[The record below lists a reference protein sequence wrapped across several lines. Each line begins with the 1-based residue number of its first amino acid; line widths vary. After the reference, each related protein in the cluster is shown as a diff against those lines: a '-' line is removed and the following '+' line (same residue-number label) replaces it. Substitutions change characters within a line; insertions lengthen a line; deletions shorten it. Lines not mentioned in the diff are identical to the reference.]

1 MALVDKANQ
10 MTEFCKMGLRRTF
23 QLVFF
28 LFFLL
33 FLGACE
39 SAAEQVFAPS
49 KQVEMPVDMQFGFNM
64 IDFEVELD
72 TVRSGDTFGKIMLS
86 RNADYEKVNVA
97 ARQSR
102 SSFDL
107 RKIQLG
113 KPYRVLKSC
122 DSVQQPLIFI
132 YENDFL
138 NYTVVDLR
146 ESVKVYEEKHP
157 YELVERQLSGVIEG
171 SLYETLQRQGID
183 QNLSQELANI
193 YAWNIDFFRLYEGD
207 KFKVI
212 AHERKLRDGTL
223 AGIKSIKAAV
233 FEHRGDTYYAFAA
246 NVNDKTLQTEYYDEH
261 GESLRRTFLKA
272 PLKFNAY
279 RISSRYNLQR
289 RIAFYGNQ
297 TRAHKG
303 TDYAAPVG
311 TPIIATADGEV
322 IEATRRGG
330 NGIYAKIRHNGTYA
344 TQYLHMKAL
353 NVKKGQRVRQ
363 GDVIGWIG
371 MTGNTSGPHVCYRF
385 WKNGQQVDPLQ
396 EKLPAAEPIARSFAK
411 SYFEYIKLPLEQLT
425 CIPYPGEND
434 LNSWPEIT
442 ITNDNAITSKKP

>member
-1 MALVDKANQ
+1 
-10 MTEFCKMGLRRTF
+10 MTEFCKMVLRDIVKTLYF
-23 QLVFF
+23 SAV
-28 LFFLL
+28 LL
-33 FLGACE
+33 LLGACG
-39 SAAEQVFAPS
+39 SSTDPLSVTNS
-49 KQVEMPVDMQFGFNM
+49 QVEMPVDMQFGFNM

-72 TVRSGDTFGKIMLS
+72 TIRSGDTFGKIMLS
-86 RNADYEKVNVA
+86 RDADFQKVDQA
-97 ARQSR
+97 ARLSR

-113 KPYRVLKSC
+113 KPYRILKSC
-122 DSVQQPLIFI
+122 DSLQQPLVFI

-146 ESVKVYEEKHP
+146 EEVKVYEEKHP

-171 SLYETLQRQGID
+171 SLYETLQSQGID

-212 AHERKLRDGTL
+212 AHERKLRDGTM

-246 NVNDKTLQTEYYDEH
+246 NVNEKTLQTEYYDEK

-289 RIAFYGNQ
+289 KIAFYGNR

-330 NGIYAKIRHNGTYA
+330 NGIYAKIRHNGTYS

-363 GDVIGWIG
+363 GDIIGWIG

-385 WKNGQQVDPLQ
+385 WKNGRQVDPLQ
-396 EKLPAAEPIARSFAK
+396 EKLPAAAPIAKSFAK
-411 SYFEYIKLPLEQLT
+411 SYFEYIKLPFEQLA

-442 ITNDNAITSKKP
+442 IKNENALTSN

>member
-1 MALVDKANQ
+1 ML
-10 MTEFCKMGLRRTF
+10 EFCKMSRPY
-23 QLVFF
+23 
-28 LFFLL
+28 FLL
-33 FLGACE
+33 VALVGLLFSCG
-39 SAAEQVFAPS
+39 SAEETDSTSAGE
-49 KQVEMPVDMQFGFNM
+49 VEMPVDMQFGFDM
-64 IDFEVELD
+64 ISYEVEYD
-72 TVRSGDTFGKIMLS
+72 TIRRGDTFGKIMLS
-86 RNADYEKVNVA
+86 RDADYQKVDQA
-97 ARQSR
+97 ARASR
-102 SSFDL
+102 ASFDL
-107 RKIQLG
+107 RKIQVG
-113 KPYRVLKSC
+113 KPYRILRTC
-122 DSVQQPLIFI
+122 DDEQRPVVFI

-138 NYTVVDLR
+138 NYTVADLR
-146 ESVKVYEEKHP
+146 DEVKVYEEKHP
-157 YELVERQLSGVIEG
+157 YDLVERQLSGVIEG

-193 YAWNIDFFRLYEGD
+193 YAWNIDFFRLYQGD

-212 AHERKLRDGTL
+212 AHERRLRDGTM

-233 FEHRGDTYYAFAA
+233 FEHQGETYYAFAA
-246 NVNDKTLQTEYYDEH
+246 NINEKTLQTEYYDEE

-289 RIAFYGNQ
+289 KIAYYGNR

-330 NGIYAKIRHNGTYA
+330 NGIYAKIRHNGTYT
-344 TQYLHMKAL
+344 TQYLHMRAL
-353 NVKKGQRVRQ
+353 NVKKGQRVKQ
-363 GDVIGWIG
+363 GDIIGWIG

-385 WKNGQQVDPLQ
+385 WKNGRQVDPLK
-396 EKLPAAEPIARSFAK
+396 EKLPAAAPIAKAFAK
-411 SYFEYIKLPLEQLT
+411 DYFDYIKLPYEQLA

-434 LNSWPEIT
+434 LNSWPQIS
-442 ITNDNAITSKKP
+442 IKDDNALTSK

>member
-1 MALVDKANQ
+1 ML
-10 MTEFCKMGLRRTF
+10 EFCKMSRPY
-23 QLVFF
+23 
-28 LFFLL
+28 FLL
-33 FLGACE
+33 VALVGLLFSCG
-39 SAAEQVFAPS
+39 SAEETDSTSAGE
-49 KQVEMPVDMQFGFNM
+49 VEMPVDMQFGFDM
-64 IDFEVELD
+64 ISYEVEYD
-72 TVRSGDTFGKIMLS
+72 TIRRGDTFGKIMLS
-86 RNADYEKVNVA
+86 RDADYQKVDQA
-97 ARQSR
+97 ARASR
-102 SSFDL
+102 ASFDL
-107 RKIQLG
+107 RKIQVG
-113 KPYRVLKSC
+113 KPYRILRTC
-122 DSVQQPLIFI
+122 DDEQRPVVFI

-138 NYTVVDLR
+138 NYTVADLR
-146 ESVKVYEEKHP
+146 DEVKVYEEKHP
-157 YELVERQLSGVIEG
+157 YDLVERQLSGVIEG

-212 AHERKLRDGTL
+212 AHERRLRDGTM

-233 FEHRGDTYYAFAA
+233 FEHQGETYYAFAA
-246 NVNDKTLQTEYYDEH
+246 NINDKTLQTEYYDEE

-289 RIAFYGNQ
+289 KIAYYGNR

-330 NGIYAKIRHNGTYA
+330 NGIYAKIRHNGTYT
-344 TQYLHMKAL
+344 TQYLHMRAL
-353 NVKKGQRVRQ
+353 NVKKGQRVKQ
-363 GDVIGWIG
+363 GDIIGWIG

-385 WKNGQQVDPLQ
+385 WKNGRQVDPLK
-396 EKLPAAEPIARSFAK
+396 EKLPAAAPIAKAFAK
-411 SYFEYIKLPLEQLT
+411 DYFDYIKLPYEQLA

-434 LNSWPEIT
+434 LNSWPQIS
-442 ITNDNAITSKKP
+442 IKDDNALTSK

>member
-1 MALVDKANQ
+1 
-10 MTEFCKMGLRRTF
+10 MTEFCKMVLRGIVKTLYF
-23 QLVFF
+23 SAVLF
-28 LFFLL
+28 L
-33 FLGACE
+33 LGACG
-39 SAAEQVFAPS
+39 SSTDPLSVTKQ
-49 KQVEMPVDMQFGFNM
+49 QVEMPVDMQFGFNM

-72 TVRSGDTFGKIMLS
+72 TIRSGDTFGKIMLS
-86 RNADYEKVNVA
+86 RDADFQKVDQA
-97 ARQSR
+97 ARLSR

-113 KPYRVLKSC
+113 KPYRILKSC
-122 DSVQQPLIFI
+122 DSLQQPLVFI

-138 NYTVVDLR
+138 NFTVVDLR
-146 ESVKVYEEKHP
+146 DEVKVYEEKHP

-171 SLYETLQRQGID
+171 SLYETLQSQGID

-212 AHERKLRDGTL
+212 AHERKLRDGTM

-233 FEHRGDTYYAFAA
+233 FEHRGDTYYGFAA
-246 NVNDKTLQTEYYDEH
+246 NVNEKTLQTEYYDEK

-289 RIAFYGNQ
+289 KIAFYGNR

-330 NGIYAKIRHNGTYA
+330 NGIYAKICHNGTYS
-344 TQYLHMKAL
+344 TQYLHIKAL

-363 GDVIGWIG
+363 GDIIGWIG

-385 WKNGQQVDPLQ
+385 WKNGRQVDPLQ
-396 EKLPAAEPIARSFAK
+396 EKLPAAAPIAKSFAK
-411 SYFEYIKLPLEQLT
+411 SYFEYIKLPFEQLA

-442 ITNDNAITSKKP
+442 IKNENALTSN

>member
-1 MALVDKANQ
+1 MI
-10 MTEFCKMGLRRTF
+10 EFCKMVLRDIVKTLYF
-23 QLVFF
+23 SAV
-28 LFFLL
+28 LL
-33 FLGACE
+33 LLGACG
-39 SAAEQVFAPS
+39 SSTDPLSVTKQ
-49 KQVEMPVDMQFGFNM
+49 QVEMPVDMQFGFNM

-72 TVRSGDTFGKIMLS
+72 TIRSGDTFGKIMLS
-86 RNADYEKVNVA
+86 RDADFQKVDQA

-113 KPYRVLKSC
+113 KPYRILKSC
-122 DSVQQPLIFI
+122 DSLQQPLVFI

-138 NYTVVDLR
+138 NFTVVDLR
-146 ESVKVYEEKHP
+146 DEVKVYEEKHP

-212 AHERKLRDGTL
+212 AHERKLRDGTM

-246 NVNDKTLQTEYYDEH
+246 NVNERTLQTEYYDEN

-289 RIAFYGNQ
+289 KIAFYGNR

-330 NGIYAKIRHNGTYA
+330 NGIYAKIRHNGTYS

-363 GDVIGWIG
+363 GDIIGWIG

-385 WKNGQQVDPLQ
+385 WKNGRQVDPLQ
-396 EKLPAAEPIARSFAK
+396 EKLPAAAPIAKSFAK
-411 SYFEYIKLPLEQLT
+411 SYFEYIKLPFEQLA

-442 ITNDNAITSKKP
+442 IKNENALTSN

>member
-1 MALVDKANQ
+1 ML
-10 MTEFCKMGLRRTF
+10 EFCKMSKPYYL
-23 QLVFF
+23 LIVFVAF
-28 LFFLL
+28 LFSC
-33 FLGACE
+33 GSSEEADSTSTGE
-39 SAAEQVFAPS
+39 VT
-49 KQVEMPVDMQFGFNM
+49 MPVDMQFGFDM
-64 IDFEVELD
+64 ISYEVEYD
-72 TVRSGDTFGKIMLS
+72 TIRRGDTFGKIMLS
-86 RNADYEKVNVA
+86 RDADYQKVDQA
-97 ARQSR
+97 ARASR

-107 RKIQLG
+107 RKIQVG
-113 KPYRVLKSC
+113 KPYRILTTC
-122 DSVQQPLIFI
+122 DDEQRPVVFI

-138 NYTVVDLR
+138 NYTVADLR
-146 ESVKVYEEKHP
+146 EEVKVYEEKHP
-157 YELVERQLSGVIEG
+157 YDLVERQLSGVIEG
-171 SLYETLQRQGID
+171 SLYETLQGQGID

-212 AHERKLRDGTL
+212 AHERRLRDGTM

-233 FEHRGDTYYAFAA
+233 FEHQGETYYAFAA
-246 NVNDKTLQTEYYDEH
+246 NINEKTLQTEYYDEE

-289 RIAFYGNQ
+289 KIAYYGNR

-330 NGIYAKIRHNGTYA
+330 NGIYVKIRHNGTYT
-344 TQYLHMKAL
+344 TQYLHMRAL
-353 NVKKGQRVRQ
+353 NVKKGQRVQQ
-363 GDVIGWIG
+363 GDIIGWIG

-385 WKNGQQVDPLQ
+385 WKNGRQVDPLQ
-396 EKLPAAEPIARSFAK
+396 EKLPAAAPIAKSFAK
-411 SYFEYIKLPLEQLT
+411 DYFNYIKLPLDQLA

-434 LNSWPEIT
+434 LNSWPQIS
-442 ITNDNAITSKKP
+442 IKDDNALTSK

>member
-1 MALVDKANQ
+1 MSRPYYL
-10 MTEFCKMGLRRTF
+10 LI
-23 QLVFF
+23 VFVGF
-28 LFFLL
+28 LFSC
-33 FLGACE
+33 GSSE
-39 SAAEQVFAPS
+39 ETDSISAGEVT
-49 KQVEMPVDMQFGFNM
+49 MPVDIQFGFDM
-64 IDFEVELD
+64 ISYEVEYD
-72 TVRSGDTFGKIMLS
+72 TIRRGDTFGKIMLS
-86 RNADYEKVNVA
+86 RNADYQKVDQA
-97 ARQSR
+97 ARASR

-107 RKIQLG
+107 RKIQAG
-113 KPYRVLKSC
+113 KPYRILRTC
-122 DSVQQPLIFI
+122 DDEQRPVVFI

-138 NYTVVDLR
+138 NYTVADLR
-146 ESVKVYEEKHP
+146 EEVKVYEEKHP
-157 YELVERQLSGVIEG
+157 YDLVERQLSGVIEG

-212 AHERKLRDGTL
+212 AHERRLRDGTM

-233 FEHRGDTYYAFAA
+233 FEHQGETYYAFAA
-246 NVNDKTLQTEYYDEH
+246 NINEKTLQTEYYDEE

-289 RIAFYGNQ
+289 KIAFYGNR

-330 NGIYAKIRHNGTYA
+330 NGIYAKIRHNGTYT
-344 TQYLHMKAL
+344 TQYLHMRAL
-353 NVKKGQRVRQ
+353 NVKKGQRVQQ
-363 GDVIGWIG
+363 GDIIGWIG

-385 WKNGQQVDPLQ
+385 WKNGRQVDPLQ
-396 EKLPAAEPIARSFAK
+396 EKLPAAAPIAKSFAK
-411 SYFEYIKLPLEQLT
+411 DYFNYIKLPLDQLA

-434 LNSWPEIT
+434 LNSWPQIL
-442 ITNDNAITSKKP
+442 IKDDNALTSK

>member
-1 MALVDKANQ
+1 ML
-10 MTEFCKMGLRRTF
+10 EFCKMSKPYYL
-23 QLVFF
+23 LIVFVAF
-28 LFFLL
+28 LFSC
-33 FLGACE
+33 GSSEEADSTSIGE
-39 SAAEQVFAPS
+39 VT
-49 KQVEMPVDMQFGFNM
+49 MPVDMQFGFDM
-64 IDFEVELD
+64 ISYEVEYD
-72 TVRSGDTFGKIMLS
+72 TIRRGDTFGKIMLS
-86 RNADYEKVNVA
+86 RDADYQKVDQA
-97 ARQSR
+97 ARASR

-107 RKIQLG
+107 RKIQVG
-113 KPYRVLKSC
+113 KPYRILTTC
-122 DSVQQPLIFI
+122 DDEQRPVVFI

-138 NYTVVDLR
+138 NYTVADLR
-146 ESVKVYEEKHP
+146 EEVKVYEEKHP
-157 YELVERQLSGVIEG
+157 YDLVERQLSGVIEG

-212 AHERKLRDGTL
+212 AHERRLRDGTM

-233 FEHRGDTYYAFAA
+233 FEHQGETYYAFAA
-246 NVNDKTLQTEYYDEH
+246 NINEKTLQTEYYDEE

-289 RIAFYGNQ
+289 KIAYYGNR

-330 NGIYAKIRHNGTYA
+330 NGIYVKIRHNGTYT
-344 TQYLHMKAL
+344 TQYLHMRAL
-353 NVKKGQRVRQ
+353 NVKKGQRVQQ
-363 GDVIGWIG
+363 GDIIGWIG

-385 WKNGQQVDPLQ
+385 WKNGRQVDPLQ
-396 EKLPAAEPIARSFAK
+396 EKLPAAAPIAKSFAK
-411 SYFEYIKLPLEQLT
+411 DYFNYIKLPLDQLA

-434 LNSWPEIT
+434 LNSWPQIS
-442 ITNDNAITSKKP
+442 IKDDNALTSK

>member
-1 MALVDKANQ
+1 ML
-10 MTEFCKMGLRRTF
+10 EFCKMSKPYYL
-23 QLVFF
+23 LIVFVAF
-28 LFFLL
+28 LFSC
-33 FLGACE
+33 GSSEEADSTSTGE
-39 SAAEQVFAPS
+39 VT
-49 KQVEMPVDMQFGFNM
+49 MPVDMQFGFDM
-64 IDFEVELD
+64 ISYEVEYD
-72 TVRSGDTFGKIMLS
+72 TIRRGDTFGKIMLS
-86 RNADYEKVNVA
+86 RDADYQKVDQA
-97 ARQSR
+97 ARASR

-107 RKIQLG
+107 RKIQVG
-113 KPYRVLKSC
+113 KPYRILTTC
-122 DSVQQPLIFI
+122 DDEQRPVVFI

-138 NYTVVDLR
+138 NYTVADLR
-146 ESVKVYEEKHP
+146 EEVKVYEEKHP
-157 YELVERQLSGVIEG
+157 YDLVERQLSGVIEG

-212 AHERKLRDGTL
+212 AHERRLRDGTM

-233 FEHRGDTYYAFAA
+233 FEHQGETYYAFAA
-246 NVNDKTLQTEYYDEH
+246 NINEKTLQTEYYDEE

-289 RIAFYGNQ
+289 KIAYYGNR

-330 NGIYAKIRHNGTYA
+330 NGIYVKIRHNGTYT
-344 TQYLHMKAL
+344 TQYLHMRAL
-353 NVKKGQRVRQ
+353 NVKKGQRVQQ
-363 GDVIGWIG
+363 GDIIGWIG

-385 WKNGQQVDPLQ
+385 WKNGRQVDPLQ
-396 EKLPAAEPIARSFAK
+396 EKLPAAAPIAKSFAK
-411 SYFEYIKLPLEQLT
+411 DYFNYIKLPLDQLA

-434 LNSWPEIT
+434 LNSWPQIS
-442 ITNDNAITSKKP
+442 IKDDNALTSK

>member
-1 MALVDKANQ
+1 ML
-10 MTEFCKMGLRRTF
+10 EFCKMSRPY
-23 QLVFF
+23 
-28 LFFLL
+28 FLL
-33 FLGACE
+33 VALVGLLFSCG
-39 SAAEQVFAPS
+39 SAEETDSTSAGE
-49 KQVEMPVDMQFGFNM
+49 VEMPVDMQFGFDM
-64 IDFEVELD
+64 ISYEVEYD
-72 TVRSGDTFGKIMLS
+72 TIRRGDTFGKIMLS
-86 RNADYEKVNVA
+86 RDADYQKVDQA
-97 ARQSR
+97 ARASR
-102 SSFDL
+102 ASFDL
-107 RKIQLG
+107 RKIQVG
-113 KPYRVLKSC
+113 KPYRILRTC
-122 DSVQQPLIFI
+122 DDEQRPVVFI

-138 NYTVVDLR
+138 NYTVADLR
-146 ESVKVYEEKHP
+146 DEVKVYEEKHP
-157 YELVERQLSGVIEG
+157 YDLVERQLSGVIEG

-212 AHERKLRDGTL
+212 AHERRLRDGTM

-233 FEHRGDTYYAFAA
+233 FEHQGETYYAFAA
-246 NVNDKTLQTEYYDEH
+246 NINEKTLQTEYYDEE

-289 RIAFYGNQ
+289 KIAFYGNR

-330 NGIYAKIRHNGTYA
+330 NGIYAKIRHNGTYT
-344 TQYLHMKAL
+344 TQYLHMRAL
-353 NVKKGQRVRQ
+353 NVKKGQRVKQ
-363 GDVIGWIG
+363 GDIIGWIG

-385 WKNGQQVDPLQ
+385 WKNGRQVDPLK
-396 EKLPAAEPIARSFAK
+396 EKLPAAAPIAKAFAK
-411 SYFEYIKLPLEQLT
+411 DYFDYIKLPYEQLA

-434 LNSWPEIT
+434 LNSWPQIS
-442 ITNDNAITSKKP
+442 IKDDNALTSK

>member
-1 MALVDKANQ
+1 MV
-10 MTEFCKMGLRRTF
+10 LRDTVKT
-23 QLVFF
+23 LY
-28 LFFLL
+28 LSAILL
-33 FLGACE
+33 LLGACG
-39 SAAEQVFAPS
+39 SSTDPLS
-49 KQVEMPVDMQFGFNM
+49 ITKHQVEMPVDMQFGFNM

-72 TVRSGDTFGKIMLS
+72 TIRSGDTFGKIMLS
-86 RNADYEKVNVA
+86 RDANFQKVDQA
-97 ARQSR
+97 ARLSR

-113 KPYRVLKSC
+113 KPYRILKSC
-122 DSVQQPLIFI
+122 DSLQQPLVFI

-146 ESVKVYEEKHP
+146 DEVNVYEEKHP

-212 AHERKLRDGTL
+212 AHERKLRDGTM

-246 NVNDKTLQTEYYDEH
+246 NVNEKTLQTEYYDEK

-289 RIAFYGNQ
+289 KIAFYGNQ

-330 NGIYAKIRHNGTYA
+330 NGIYAKIRHNGTYS

-363 GDVIGWIG
+363 GDIIGWIG

-385 WKNGQQVDPLQ
+385 WKNGRQVDPLQ
-396 EKLPAAEPIARSFAK
+396 EKLPAAAPIAKSFAK
-411 SYFEYIKLPLEQLT
+411 SYFEYIKLPFEQLA

-442 ITNDNAITSKKP
+442 INNENALTSKKP

>member
-1 MALVDKANQ
+1 ML
-10 MTEFCKMGLRRTF
+10 EFCKMSKPYYL
-23 QLVFF
+23 LIVFVAF
-28 LFFLL
+28 LFSC
-33 FLGACE
+33 GSSEEADSTSTGE
-39 SAAEQVFAPS
+39 VT
-49 KQVEMPVDMQFGFNM
+49 MPVDMQFGFDM
-64 IDFEVELD
+64 ISYEVEYD
-72 TVRSGDTFGKIMLS
+72 TIRRGDTFGKIMLS
-86 RNADYEKVNVA
+86 RDADYQKVDQA
-97 ARQSR
+97 ARASR

-107 RKIQLG
+107 RKIQVG
-113 KPYRVLKSC
+113 KPYRILRTC
-122 DSVQQPLIFI
+122 DDEQRPVVFI

-138 NYTVVDLR
+138 NYTVADLR
-146 ESVKVYEEKHP
+146 EEVKVYEEKHP
-157 YELVERQLSGVIEG
+157 YDLVERQLSGVIEG

-212 AHERKLRDGTL
+212 AHERRLRDGTM

-233 FEHRGDTYYAFAA
+233 FEHQGETYYAFAA
-246 NVNDKTLQTEYYDEH
+246 NINEKTLQTEYYDEE

-289 RIAFYGNQ
+289 KIAFYGNR

-330 NGIYAKIRHNGTYA
+330 NGIYAKIRHNGTYT
-344 TQYLHMKAL
+344 TQYLHMRAL
-353 NVKKGQRVRQ
+353 NVKKGQRVQQ
-363 GDVIGWIG
+363 GDIIGWIG

-385 WKNGQQVDPLQ
+385 WKNGRQVDPLQ
-396 EKLPAAEPIARSFAK
+396 EKLPAAAPIAKSFAK
-411 SYFEYIKLPLEQLT
+411 DYFNYIKLPLDQLA

-434 LNSWPEIT
+434 LNSWPQIS
-442 ITNDNAITSKKP
+442 IKDDNALTSK

>member
-1 MALVDKANQ
+1 MSKPYYL
-10 MTEFCKMGLRRTF
+10 LI
-23 QLVFF
+23 VFVAF
-28 LFFLL
+28 LFSC
-33 FLGACE
+33 GSSE
-39 SAAEQVFAPS
+39 EPDSTSAGEVT
-49 KQVEMPVDMQFGFNM
+49 MPVDIQFGFDM
-64 IDFEVELD
+64 ISYEVEYD
-72 TVRSGDTFGKIMLS
+72 TIRRGDTFGKIMLS
-86 RNADYEKVNVA
+86 RDADYQKVDQA
-97 ARQSR
+97 ARASR

-107 RKIQLG
+107 RKIQVG
-113 KPYRVLKSC
+113 KPYRILRTC
-122 DSVQQPLIFI
+122 DDEQRPVVFI

-138 NYTVVDLR
+138 NYTVADLR
-146 ESVKVYEEKHP
+146 EEVKVYEEKHP
-157 YELVERQLSGVIEG
+157 YDLVERQLSGVIEG

-212 AHERKLRDGTL
+212 AHERRLRDGTM

-233 FEHRGDTYYAFAA
+233 FEHQGETYYAFAA
-246 NVNDKTLQTEYYDEH
+246 NINEKTLQTEYYDQE

-289 RIAFYGNQ
+289 KIAYYGNR

-330 NGIYAKIRHNGTYA
+330 NGIYAKIRHNGTYT
-344 TQYLHMKAL
+344 TQYLHMRAL
-353 NVKKGQRVRQ
+353 NVKKGQRVQQ
-363 GDVIGWIG
+363 GDIIGWIG

-385 WKNGQQVDPLQ
+385 WKNGRQVDPLQ
-396 EKLPAAEPIARSFAK
+396 EKLPAAAPIAKSFAK
-411 SYFEYIKLPLEQLT
+411 DYFNYIKLPLDQLA

-434 LNSWPEIT
+434 LNSWPQIS
-442 ITNDNAITSKKP
+442 IKDDNALTSK

>member
-1 MALVDKANQ
+1 MV
-10 MTEFCKMGLRRTF
+10 
-23 QLVFF
+23 
-28 LFFLL
+28 
-33 FLGACE
+33 
-39 SAAEQVFAPS
+39 
-49 KQVEMPVDMQFGFNM
+49 
-64 IDFEVELD
+64 
-72 TVRSGDTFGKIMLS
+72 
-86 RNADYEKVNVA
+86 
-97 ARQSR
+97 
-102 SSFDL
+102 
-107 RKIQLG
+107 
-113 KPYRVLKSC
+113 
-122 DSVQQPLIFI
+122 FI

-138 NYTVVDLR
+138 NFTVVDLR
-146 ESVKVYEEKHP
+146 DEVKVYEEKHP

-171 SLYETLQRQGID
+171 SLYETLQSQGID

-212 AHERKLRDGTL
+212 AHERKLRDGTM

-246 NVNDKTLQTEYYDEH
+246 NVNEKTLQTEYYDEK

-289 RIAFYGNQ
+289 KIAFYGNR

-330 NGIYAKIRHNGTYA
+330 NGIYAKIRHNGTYS

-363 GDVIGWIG
+363 GDIIGWIG

-385 WKNGQQVDPLQ
+385 WKNGRQVDPLQ
-396 EKLPAAEPIARSFAK
+396 EKLPAAAPIAKSFAK
-411 SYFEYIKLPLEQLT
+411 SYFEYIKLPFEQLA

-442 ITNDNAITSKKP
+442 IKNENALTSN

>member
-1 MALVDKANQ
+1 ML
-10 MTEFCKMGLRRTF
+10 EFCKMSRPY
-23 QLVFF
+23 
-28 LFFLL
+28 FLL
-33 FLGACE
+33 VALVGLLFSCG
-39 SAAEQVFAPS
+39 SAEETDSTSAGE
-49 KQVEMPVDMQFGFNM
+49 VEMPVDMQFGFDM
-64 IDFEVELD
+64 ISYEVEYD
-72 TVRSGDTFGKIMLS
+72 TIRRGDTFGKIMLS
-86 RNADYEKVNVA
+86 RDADYQKVDQA
-97 ARQSR
+97 ARASR
-102 SSFDL
+102 ASFDL
-107 RKIQLG
+107 RKIQVG
-113 KPYRVLKSC
+113 KPYRILRTC
-122 DSVQQPLIFI
+122 DDEQRPVVFI

-138 NYTVVDLR
+138 NYTVADLR
-146 ESVKVYEEKHP
+146 DEVKVYEEKHP
-157 YELVERQLSGVIEG
+157 YDLLERQLSGVIEG

-212 AHERKLRDGTL
+212 AHERRLRDGTM

-233 FEHRGDTYYAFAA
+233 FEHQGETYYAFAA
-246 NVNDKTLQTEYYDEH
+246 NINENTLQTEYYDEE

-289 RIAFYGNQ
+289 KIAFYGNR

-330 NGIYAKIRHNGTYA
+330 NGIYAKIRHNGTYT
-344 TQYLHMKAL
+344 TQYLHMRAL
-353 NVKKGQRVRQ
+353 NVKKGQRVKQ
-363 GDVIGWIG
+363 GDIIGWIG

-385 WKNGQQVDPLQ
+385 WKNGRQVDPLK
-396 EKLPAAEPIARSFAK
+396 EKLPAAAPIAKAFAK
-411 SYFEYIKLPLEQLT
+411 DYFDYIKLPYEQLA

-434 LNSWPEIT
+434 LNSWPQIS
-442 ITNDNAITSKKP
+442 IKDDNALTSK

>member
-1 MALVDKANQ
+1 
-10 MTEFCKMGLRRTF
+10 
-23 QLVFF
+23 
-28 LFFLL
+28 
-33 FLGACE
+33 
-39 SAAEQVFAPS
+39 
-49 KQVEMPVDMQFGFNM
+49 MQFGFDM
-64 IDFEVELD
+64 ISYEVEYD
-72 TVRSGDTFGKIMLS
+72 TIRRGDTFGKIMLG
-86 RNADYEKVNVA
+86 RDADYQKVDQA
-97 ARQSR
+97 ARASR

-107 RKIQLG
+107 RKIQVG
-113 KPYRVLKSC
+113 KPYRILRTC
-122 DSVQQPLIFI
+122 DDDQRPVVFI

-138 NYTVVDLR
+138 NYTVADLR
-146 ESVKVYEEKHP
+146 DEVKVYEEKHP
-157 YELVERQLSGVIEG
+157 YDLVERQLSGVIEG

-212 AHERKLRDGTL
+212 AHERRLRDGTM

-233 FEHRGDTYYAFAA
+233 FEHQGETYYAFAA
-246 NVNDKTLQTEYYDEH
+246 NINEKTLQTEYYDEE

-289 RIAFYGNQ
+289 KIAFYGNR

-330 NGIYAKIRHNGTYA
+330 NGIYAKIRHNGTYS
-344 TQYLHMKAL
+344 TQYLHMRAL
-353 NVKKGQRVRQ
+353 NVKKGQRVKQ
-363 GDVIGWIG
+363 GDIIGWIG

-385 WKNGQQVDPLQ
+385 WKNGRQVDPLQ
-396 EKLPAAEPIARSFAK
+396 EKLPAAAPIAKSFAK
-411 SYFEYIKLPLEQLT
+411 DYFDYIKLPFEQLA

-434 LNSWPEIT
+434 SNSWPQIS
-442 ITNDNAITSKKP
+442 IKDDNALTSK

>member
-1 MALVDKANQ
+1 ML
-10 MTEFCKMGLRRTF
+10 EFCKMSRPY
-23 QLVFF
+23 
-28 LFFLL
+28 FLL
-33 FLGACE
+33 VALVGLLFSCG
-39 SAAEQVFAPS
+39 SAEETDSTSAGE
-49 KQVEMPVDMQFGFNM
+49 VEMPVDMQFGFDM
-64 IDFEVELD
+64 ISYEVEYD
-72 TVRSGDTFGKIMLS
+72 TIRRGDTFGKIMLS
-86 RNADYEKVNVA
+86 RDADYQKVDQA
-97 ARQSR
+97 ARASR
-102 SSFDL
+102 ASFDL
-107 RKIQLG
+107 RKIQVG
-113 KPYRVLKSC
+113 KPYRILRTC
-122 DSVQQPLIFI
+122 DDEQRPVVFI

-138 NYTVVDLR
+138 NYTVADLR
-146 ESVKVYEEKHP
+146 DEVKVYEEKHP
-157 YELVERQLSGVIEG
+157 YDLVERQLSGVIEG

-212 AHERKLRDGTL
+212 AHERRLRDGTM

-233 FEHRGDTYYAFAA
+233 FEHQGETYYAFAA
-246 NVNDKTLQTEYYDEH
+246 NINEKTLQTEYYDEE

-289 RIAFYGNQ
+289 KIAYYGNR

-330 NGIYAKIRHNGTYA
+330 NGIYAKIRHNGTYT
-344 TQYLHMKAL
+344 TQYLHMRAL
-353 NVKKGQRVRQ
+353 NVKKGQRVKQ
-363 GDVIGWIG
+363 GDIIGWIG

-385 WKNGQQVDPLQ
+385 WKNGRQVDPLK
-396 EKLPAAEPIARSFAK
+396 EKLPAAAPIAKAFAK
-411 SYFEYIKLPLEQLT
+411 DYFDYIKLPYEQLA

-434 LNSWPEIT
+434 LNSWPQIS
-442 ITNDNAITSKKP
+442 IKDDNALTSK

>member
-1 MALVDKANQ
+1 
-10 MTEFCKMGLRRTF
+10 MTEFCKMVLRDTVKT
-23 QLVFF
+23 LCF
-28 LFFLL
+28 LAMLL
-33 FLGACE
+33 LLGACG
-39 SAAEQVFAPS
+39 SSTDPLSVTKQ
-49 KQVEMPVDMQFGFNM
+49 QVEMPVDMQFGFNM

-72 TVRSGDTFGKIMLS
+72 TIRNGDTFGKIMLS
-86 RNADYEKVNVA
+86 RDANFQKVDQA
-97 ARQSR
+97 ARLSR

-113 KPYRVLKSC
+113 KPYRILKSC
-122 DSVQQPLIFI
+122 DSLQQPLVFI

-146 ESVKVYEEKHP
+146 DEVNVYEEKHP

-212 AHERKLRDGTL
+212 AHERKLRDGTM

-246 NVNDKTLQTEYYDEH
+246 NVNEKTLQTEYYDEK

-289 RIAFYGNQ
+289 KIAFYGNR

-330 NGIYAKIRHNGTYA
+330 NGIYAKIRHNGTYS

-363 GDVIGWIG
+363 GDIIGWIG

-385 WKNGQQVDPLQ
+385 WKNGRQVDPLQ
-396 EKLPAAEPIARSFAK
+396 EKLPAAAPIAKSFAK
-411 SYFEYIKLPLEQLT
+411 SYFEYIKLPFEQLA

-442 ITNDNAITSKKP
+442 INNENALTSKKP

>member
-1 MALVDKANQ
+1 ML
-10 MTEFCKMGLRRTF
+10 EFCKMSRPY
-23 QLVFF
+23 
-28 LFFLL
+28 FLL
-33 FLGACE
+33 VALVGLLFSCG
-39 SAAEQVFAPS
+39 SAEETDSTSAGE
-49 KQVEMPVDMQFGFNM
+49 VEMPVDMQFGFDM
-64 IDFEVELD
+64 ISYEVEYD
-72 TVRSGDTFGKIMLS
+72 TIRRGDTFGKIMLS
-86 RNADYEKVNVA
+86 RDADYQKVDQA
-97 ARQSR
+97 ARASR
-102 SSFDL
+102 ASFDL
-107 RKIQLG
+107 RKIQVG
-113 KPYRVLKSC
+113 KPYRILRTC
-122 DSVQQPLIFI
+122 DDEQRPIVFI

-138 NYTVVDLR
+138 NYTVADLR
-146 ESVKVYEEKHP
+146 DEVKVYEEKHP
-157 YELVERQLSGVIEG
+157 YDLVERQLSGVIEG

-212 AHERKLRDGTL
+212 AHERRLRDGTM

-233 FEHRGDTYYAFAA
+233 FEHQGETYYAFAA
-246 NVNDKTLQTEYYDEH
+246 NINEKTLQTEYYDEE

-289 RIAFYGNQ
+289 KIAFYGNR

-330 NGIYAKIRHNGTYA
+330 NGIYAKIRHNGTYT
-344 TQYLHMKAL
+344 TQYLHMRAL
-353 NVKKGQRVRQ
+353 NVKKGQRVKQ
-363 GDVIGWIG
+363 GDIIGWIG

-385 WKNGQQVDPLQ
+385 WKNGRQVDPLK
-396 EKLPAAEPIARSFAK
+396 EKLPAAAPIAKAFAK
-411 SYFEYIKLPLEQLT
+411 DYFDYIKLPYEQLA

-434 LNSWPEIT
+434 LNSWPQIS
-442 ITNDNAITSKKP
+442 IKDDNALTSK

>member
-1 MALVDKANQ
+1 ML
-10 MTEFCKMGLRRTF
+10 EFCKMSRPY
-23 QLVFF
+23 
-28 LFFLL
+28 FLL
-33 FLGACE
+33 VALVGLLFSCG
-39 SAAEQVFAPS
+39 SAEETDSTSAGE
-49 KQVEMPVDMQFGFNM
+49 VEMPVDMQFGFDM
-64 IDFEVELD
+64 ISYEVEYD
-72 TVRSGDTFGKIMLS
+72 TIRRGDTFGKIMLS
-86 RNADYEKVNVA
+86 RDADYQKVDQA
-97 ARQSR
+97 ARASR
-102 SSFDL
+102 ASFDL
-107 RKIQLG
+107 RKIQVG
-113 KPYRVLKSC
+113 KPYRILRTC
-122 DSVQQPLIFI
+122 DDEQRPVVFI

-138 NYTVVDLR
+138 NYTVADLR
-146 ESVKVYEEKHP
+146 DEVKVYEEKHP
-157 YELVERQLSGVIEG
+157 YDLVERQLSGVIEG

-193 YAWNIDFFRLYEGD
+193 YAWNIDFFRLYQGD

-212 AHERKLRDGTL
+212 AHERRLRDGTM

-233 FEHRGDTYYAFAA
+233 FEHQGETYYAFAA
-246 NVNDKTLQTEYYDEH
+246 NINEKTLQTEYYDEE

-289 RIAFYGNQ
+289 KIAYYGNR

-330 NGIYAKIRHNGTYA
+330 NGIYAKIRHNGTYT
-344 TQYLHMKAL
+344 TQYLHMRAL
-353 NVKKGQRVRQ
+353 NVKKGQRVKQ
-363 GDVIGWIG
+363 GDIIGWIG

-385 WKNGQQVDPLQ
+385 WKNGRQVDPLK
-396 EKLPAAEPIARSFAK
+396 EKLPAAAPIAKAFAK
-411 SYFEYIKLPLEQLT
+411 DYFEYIKLPYEQLA

-434 LNSWPEIT
+434 LNSWPQIS
-442 ITNDNAITSKKP
+442 IKDDNALTSK

>member
-1 MALVDKANQ
+1 ML
-10 MTEFCKMGLRRTF
+10 EFCKMSRPY
-23 QLVFF
+23 
-28 LFFLL
+28 FLL
-33 FLGACE
+33 VVLVGLLFSCG
-39 SAAEQVFAPS
+39 SAEETDSTSAGE
-49 KQVEMPVDMQFGFNM
+49 VEMPVDMQFGFDM
-64 IDFEVELD
+64 ISYEVEYD
-72 TVRSGDTFGKIMLS
+72 TIRRGDTFGKIMLS
-86 RNADYEKVNVA
+86 RDADYQKVDQA
-97 ARQSR
+97 ARASR
-102 SSFDL
+102 ASFDL
-107 RKIQLG
+107 RKIQVG
-113 KPYRVLKSC
+113 KPYRILRTC
-122 DSVQQPLIFI
+122 DDEQRPVVFI

-138 NYTVVDLR
+138 NYTVADLR
-146 ESVKVYEEKHP
+146 DEVKVYEEKHP
-157 YELVERQLSGVIEG
+157 YDLVERQLSGVIEG

-212 AHERKLRDGTL
+212 AHERRLRDGTM

-233 FEHRGDTYYAFAA
+233 FEHQGETYYAFAA
-246 NVNDKTLQTEYYDEH
+246 NINEKTLQTEYYDEE

-289 RIAFYGNQ
+289 KIAFYGNR

-330 NGIYAKIRHNGTYA
+330 NGIYAKIRHNGTYT
-344 TQYLHMKAL
+344 TQYLHMRAL
-353 NVKKGQRVRQ
+353 NVKKGQRVKQ
-363 GDVIGWIG
+363 GDIIGWIG

-385 WKNGQQVDPLQ
+385 WKNGRQVDPLK
-396 EKLPAAEPIARSFAK
+396 EKLPAAAPIAKAFAK
-411 SYFEYIKLPLEQLT
+411 DYFDYIKLPYEQLA

-434 LNSWPEIT
+434 LNSWPQIS
-442 ITNDNAITSKKP
+442 IKDDNALTSK

>member
-1 MALVDKANQ
+1 ML
-10 MTEFCKMGLRRTF
+10 EFCKMSKPYYL
-23 QLVFF
+23 LIVFVAF
-28 LFFLL
+28 LFSC
-33 FLGACE
+33 GSSEEADSTSTGE
-39 SAAEQVFAPS
+39 VT
-49 KQVEMPVDMQFGFNM
+49 MPVDMQFGFDM
-64 IDFEVELD
+64 ISYEVEYD
-72 TVRSGDTFGKIMLS
+72 TIRRGDTFGKIMLS
-86 RNADYEKVNVA
+86 RDADYQKVDQA
-97 ARQSR
+97 ARASR

-107 RKIQLG
+107 RKIQVG
-113 KPYRVLKSC
+113 KPYRILRTC
-122 DSVQQPLIFI
+122 DDEQRPVVFI

-138 NYTVVDLR
+138 NYTVADLR
-146 ESVKVYEEKHP
+146 EEVKVYEEKHP
-157 YELVERQLSGVIEG
+157 YDLVERQLSGVIEG

-212 AHERKLRDGTL
+212 AHERRLRDGTM

-233 FEHRGDTYYAFAA
+233 FEHQGETYYAFAA
-246 NVNDKTLQTEYYDEH
+246 NINEKTLQTEYYDEE

-289 RIAFYGNQ
+289 KIAYYGNR

-330 NGIYAKIRHNGTYA
+330 NGIYVKIRHNGTYT
-344 TQYLHMKAL
+344 TQYLHMRAL
-353 NVKKGQRVRQ
+353 NVKKGQRVQQ
-363 GDVIGWIG
+363 GDIIGWIG

-385 WKNGQQVDPLQ
+385 WKNGRQVDPLQ
-396 EKLPAAEPIARSFAK
+396 EKLPAAAPIAKSFAK
-411 SYFEYIKLPLEQLT
+411 DYFNYIKLPLDQLA

-434 LNSWPEIT
+434 LNSWPQIS
-442 ITNDNAITSKKP
+442 IKDDNALTSK

>member
-1 MALVDKANQ
+1 
-10 MTEFCKMGLRRTF
+10 MTEFLIMVLQYLFRSF
-23 QLVFF
+23 ILALYALVIISC
-28 LFFLL
+28 
-33 FLGACE
+33 G
-39 SAAEQVFAPS
+39 SSSDQVFGS
-49 KQVEMPVDMQFGFNM
+49 KKEVEMPVDMQFGFNM

-72 TVRSGDTFGKIMLS
+72 TVRREDSFGKIMLS
-86 RNADYEKVNVA
+86 RGIDFQKVDLAD
-97 ARQSR
+97 RQSR

-113 KPYRVLKSC
+113 KPYRILKSC
-122 DSVQQPLIFI
+122 DSLERPLVFI

-146 ESVKVYEEKHP
+146 DEVRVYEEKQP
-157 YELVERQLSGVIEG
+157 YELIERQLSGVIEG

-183 QNLSQELANI
+183 QSLSQELANI

-212 AHERKLRDGTL
+212 AHERKLRDGTM

-233 FEHRGDTYYAFAA
+233 FEHRGEAYYAFAA
-246 NVNDKTLQTEYYDEH
+246 NVNDRTLQTEHYDEK

-289 RIAFYGNQ
+289 KIAFYGNQ

-311 TPIIATADGEV
+311 TPIIATANGEV
-322 IEATRRGG
+322 IEATRKGG
-330 NGIYAKIRHNGTYA
+330 NGIYVKIRHNGTYS

-363 GDVIGWIG
+363 GAIIGWIG

-385 WKNGQQVDPLQ
+385 WKNRSQVDPLQ
-396 EKLPAAEPIARSFAK
+396 EKLPAAEPIAKALAK
-411 SYFEYIKLPLEQLT
+411 SYNEYIKLPFEQLA

-434 LNSWPEIT
+434 LNSKPEIT
-442 ITNDNAITSKKP
+442 INNEDAVTSK